1 MLFEIANLPYIL
13 LTAGAIVAISAVIPL
28 LEKQGSLDSFK
39 SRPVGDG
46 QHGTARWATPQEIR
60 DAYLQVPFT
69 PQLWRKGQNLP
80 KAQGLVVGSLVQRK
94 KTIALIDPG
103 DVHCLMIGAS
113 GVGKTAHYLY
123 PNLEYACASGISFLV
138 TDTKGDVYRNYG
150 AIAQGCYGYQVS
162 VIDLRNPTR
171 SDGANMLH
179 LVSKYAAQVKK
190 DPDNLRARAKMEK
203 YAKITAKT
211 IIQAG
216 GESNYGQNAYFYDAA
231 EGLLASVILL
241 VAEFF
246 PQKSSILCRYSNS
259 CRICWLP
266 ARRKGKTS
274 FSCWWS
280 SCRRST
286 KPDGWREL
294 R

>member
-1 MLFEIANLPYIL
+1 MPFDFSNLPYIL
-13 LTAGAIVAISAVIPL
+13 LTAGAIVAIFAVIPL

-150 AIAQGCYGYQVS
+150 AIAQECFGYQVS
-162 VIDLRNPTR
+162 VFDLRHPTR

-179 LVSKYAAQVKK
+179 LVSK
-190 DPDNLRARAKMEK
+190 LR
-203 YAKITAKT
+203 
-211 IIQAG
+211 
-216 GESNYGQNAYFYDAA
+216 
-231 EGLLASVILL
+231 V
-241 VAEFF
+241 
-246 PQKSSILCRYSNS
+246 
-259 CRICWLP
+259 
-266 ARRKGKTS
+266 
-274 FSCWWS
+274 
-280 SCRRST
+280 
-286 KPDGWREL
+286 
-294 R
+294 

>member
-13 LTAGAIVAISAVIPL
+13 LTAGAIVAIFAVIPL

-113 GVGKTAHYLY
+113 GVGKTAFFLY
-123 PNLEYACASGISFLV
+123 PNLEYACASGMSYLAL
-138 TDTKGDVYRNYG
+138 DTKGG
-150 AIAQGCYGYQVS
+150 A
-162 VIDLRNPTR
+162 TR
-171 SDGANMLH
+171 S
-179 LVSKYAAQVKK
+179 
-190 DPDNLRARAKMEK
+190 
-203 YAKITAKT
+203 
-211 IIQAG
+211 
-216 GESNYGQNAYFYDAA
+216 
-231 EGLLASVILL
+231 
-241 VAEFF
+241 
-246 PQKSSILCRYSNS
+246 
-259 CRICWLP
+259 
-266 ARRKGKTS
+266 
-274 FSCWWS
+274 
-280 SCRRST
+280 
-286 KPDGWREL
+286 
-294 R
+294 